1 MNKDKININVYIYIY
16 SLHMSLKV
24 SYISINQ
31 SDGAKGDI
39 FALDKKKK
47 TKNRAFYFYQSL
59 AATLYSYKCF
69 ILCVIGF

>member
-1 MNKDKININVYIYIY
+1 MT
-16 SLHMSLKV
+16 LKV

-39 FALDKKKK
+39 FALDKKK

-59 AATLYSYKCF
+59 AATSYSYKCF
-69 ILCVIGF
+69 ILCVIEF